1 MHGGVKFYTGTAANA
16 RRYVEADH
24 SAADDYYLGEGT
36 GCAARY
42 LVDDG
47 VVVEAGAMDGDTY
60 ERWVAGHDLET
71 GKPKGRLR
79 SEEHGVKF
87 LEVAVNGPKSWSLAA
102 AVHPEISAAYDAAQ
116 ERAVEQILAWVGE
129 HATTRVGP
137 RGRQVQVPV
146 ERMEAAAIRHFTS
159 RAGDPHRH
167 IHLQFNARV
176 WAADRWRGL
185 HTVGVRESIEAI
197 NGIGQAAVQTDPGF
211 RTVLAGLGYHLD
223 AESGEI
229 VELEPYVG
237 AFSSRSKQI
246 ERNMDRY
253 EASWREE
260 HPGEEP
266 GPGLRRAWD
275 RRAWADARPDKV
287 APTSGAE
294 LEQHWRDELA
304 DLGFRPPRRPVKLRP
319 ARVGR
324 LDRERLVAE
333 ALNRLGAR
341 RSAWNTA
348 DARGEVEQ
356 LIATVDVVVD
366 AAVRQELAEDLAA
379 RVVAESVPLLGR
391 DDVPEHVRALT
402 SPQVVAV
409 ERDLVDRLVSR
420 AEVGGRAALPRGA
433 RSWLARL
440 DPEQAAAA
448 AQMAG
453 PGALVVLEGA
463 AGAGKTATLAVTNA
477 LVRDQGRRMLVV
489 TPTRKAAQIATAET
503 GATADSAAWLLH
515 QHGFRWDANGRWGRV
530 ATDAG
535 PEARL
540 APGDLLVV
548 DEAGM
553 LDQDSARALVA
564 LADDASARIAL
575 VGDRHQLPAVGR
587 GGVLDLA
594 CRYAPDR
601 HLTLDGVRRFSDPR
615 YAELSLQMRRAE
627 APGAVFDELA
637 RRGEIKVHGSE
648 VERLAALAGL
658 AQRGEAVV
666 ADTREQVGKINGLV
680 HDFRRI
686 TGEVYDGV
694 ITAKSERIGVGD
706 IVATRQNDTTTG
718 VVNRE
723 TWTVTA
729 VKRGDLIVTG
739 APGRRRLPHDYV
751 TEHVE
756 LAYATTA
763 HGIQGATVPTAHVL
777 VGEHTSGS
785 SAYVA
790 MTRGRDHNI
799 AHLIAENLEDARN
812 QWVAVFGRDRADLGP
827 THAAQRAAEDVER
840 YGPDGAPRYVGRARR
855 PLSADQ
861 RVVTRRRQGPPRTTP
876 TPARDPGI
884 GL

>member
-1 MHGGVKFYTGTAANA
+1 MLSGPDLTAWLRQSGAGLRASVDLHCRYWRVGHRTRSSNLA
-16 RRYVEADH
+16 CVSRRFLTEVDVLQK
-24 SAADDYYLGEGT
+24 SGSDEGT

-47 VVVEAGAMDGDTY
+47 VVVEAGAMDGDTD

-530 ATDAG
+530 ATDAS
-535 PEARL
+535 RS
-540 APGDLLVV
+540 APG
-548 DEAGM
+548 
-553 LDQDSARALVA
+553 S
-564 LADDASARIAL
+564 
-575 VGDRHQLPAVGR
+575 
-587 GGVLDLA
+587 
-594 CRYAPDR
+594 
-601 HLTLDGVRRFSDPR
+601 
-615 YAELSLQMRRAE
+615 
-627 APGAVFDELA
+627 
-637 RRGEIKVHGSE
+637 
-648 VERLAALAGL
+648 
-658 AQRGEAVV
+658 
-666 ADTREQVGKINGLV
+666 
-680 HDFRRI
+680 
-686 TGEVYDGV
+686 
-694 ITAKSERIGVGD
+694 
-706 IVATRQNDTTTG
+706 
-718 VVNRE
+718 
-723 TWTVTA
+723 W
-729 VKRGDLIVTG
+729 
-739 APGRRRLPHDYV
+739 
-751 TEHVE
+751 
-756 LAYATTA
+756 
-763 HGIQGATVPTAHVL
+763 
-777 VGEHTSGS
+777 
-785 SAYVA
+785 
-790 MTRGRDHNI
+790 
-799 AHLIAENLEDARN
+799 
-812 QWVAVFGRDRADLGP
+812 
-827 THAAQRAAEDVER
+827 
-840 YGPDGAPRYVGRARR
+840 
-855 PLSADQ
+855 
-861 RVVTRRRQGPPRTTP
+861 
-876 TPARDPGI
+876 
-884 GL
+884 